1 MKESLH
7 VAQLDATTCSG
18 PLGQNPCLAK
28 RLYALDVL
36 YELVNLSFNGLVTL
50 FWNIA
55 IIVLDLLHVY
65 QTLYLF

>member
-36 YELVNLSFNGLVTL
+36 Y
-50 FWNIA
+50 
-55 IIVLDLLHVY
+55 
-65 QTLYLF
+65 